1 MITKHQLLSM
11 PESEYMNDTQLSFF
25 KTLLIEQKYEIE
37 AQLDG
42 VRYLMTDQGR
52 AADELDRALVEEE
65 NRQRL
70 RLADRQTK
78 LMRKLVKTINL
89 IDDGE
94 YGYCKISGEPIGL
107 DRLLIRPTADLCAEE
122 KARQESRENH
132 YIKVR

>member
-1 MITKHQLLSM
+1 MITKDQLLSM

-25 KTLLIEQKYEIE
+25 RDLLVSQKGEIE
-37 AQLDG
+37 SQLFG
-42 VRYLMTDQGR
+42 VRGLITDQDR
-52 AADELDRALVEEE
+52 EADELDRASIEEE

-78 LMRKLVKTINL
+78 LMRKVVKTLNL

-94 YGYCKISGEPIGL
+94 YGYCKVSGEPIGL
-107 DRLLIRPTADLCAEE
+107 PRLLIRPTADLCAEE